1 MLYSIRGKFADN
13 HSFSAQIDGAG
24 PQDALT
30 SFTALDDV
38 KGYAGGAITQV
49 SVIRMEG
56 KKRVRISEKPA
67 KARAKRKDK
76 SATPAT
82 PAAPSTPAATNT
94 GKGQTARR

>member
-24 PQDALT
+24 PQDALA

-38 KGYAGGAITQV
+38 KAYPGGAISQV

-56 KKRVRISEKPA
+56 KKRVRISDTPSKP
-67 KARAKRKDK
+67 RAKRKDK
-76 SATPAT
+76 SATPAAPSA
-82 PAAPSTPAATNT
+82 PAASNS